1 MFIDLNDILIEP
13 VLSEKATTLREQGKY
28 VFRVA
33 SNASKIQIK
42 DAVAKLFNVKV
53 VNCTTINVRGKEK
66 RVRGKPGKTAS
77 WKKAIVRL
85 APGETIKVFEGV

>member
-66 RVRGKPGKTAS
+66 RVRGKPGRTAS

>member
-1 MFIDLNDILIEP
+1 MTDILIEP

-28 VFRVA
+28 TFKVA
-33 SNASKIQIK
+33 PDANKTQIK
-42 DAVAKLFNVKV
+42 EAVSKLFNVTVVKITTVNVLGKV
-53 VNCTTINVRGKEK
+53 K
-66 RVRGKPGKTAS
+66 RVHAKPGETAD